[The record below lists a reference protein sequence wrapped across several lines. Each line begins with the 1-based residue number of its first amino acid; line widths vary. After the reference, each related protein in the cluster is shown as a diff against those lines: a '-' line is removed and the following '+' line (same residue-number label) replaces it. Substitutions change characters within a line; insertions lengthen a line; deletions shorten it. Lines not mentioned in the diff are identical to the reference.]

1 MLSTV
6 LTCFISFTHAM
17 LIRKERDKMQS
28 DIKTIKPKYL
38 VDQKGNKQA
47 VVLNFKEYEN
57 IMELIEDLE
66 DANDILRAEREATSF
81 TPYEKFRKT
90 WLKI

>member
-1 MLSTV
+1 
-6 LTCFISFTHAM
+6 
-17 LIRKERDKMQS
+17 MQS

-38 VDQKGNKQA
+38 VDEKGNKKA

-66 DANDILRAEREATSF
+66 DANDILKAEREATSF
-81 TPYEKFRKT
+81 IPYEKFRKT
-90 WLKI
+90 WLKIWPIKLQ